1 MANHTM
7 EIHDSRYLRKSKAKQ
22 LHASNNLGPNHL
34 LIDFVKTN
42 FPNMSILIG

>member
-1 MANHTM
+1 MENHTV

-22 LHASNNLGPNHL
+22 HASNNLGPNHL